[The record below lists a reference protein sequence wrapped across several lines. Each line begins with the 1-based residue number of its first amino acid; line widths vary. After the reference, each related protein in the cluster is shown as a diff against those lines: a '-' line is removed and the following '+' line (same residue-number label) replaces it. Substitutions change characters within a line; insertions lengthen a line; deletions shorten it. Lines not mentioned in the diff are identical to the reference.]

1 MHQNQRLD
9 MLKNISKCII
19 PFVIILSG
27 CQSLP
32 QLFTAAEEIAD
43 DTAIKTEISREALQK
58 DTDVEI
64 TIKVSNK
71 DNTNASQTR

>member
-1 MHQNQRLD
+1 
-9 MLKNISKCII
+9 MLKHISKCIL

-71 DNTNASQTR
+71 DNANAPQTR